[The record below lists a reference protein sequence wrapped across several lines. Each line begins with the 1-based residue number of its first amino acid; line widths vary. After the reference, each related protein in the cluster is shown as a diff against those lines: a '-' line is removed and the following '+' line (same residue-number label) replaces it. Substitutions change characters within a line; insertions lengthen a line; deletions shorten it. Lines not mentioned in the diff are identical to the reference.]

1 MSLVLSVGKLSLY
14 ECTRNPPRLVSKPD
28 TFYGEGH
35 PPEGVSMKDGK
46 TLQDLDVP
54 RPGFLGECG
63 TKGALL

>member
-1 MSLVLSVGKLSLY
+1 M
-14 ECTRNPPRLVSKPD
+14 
-28 TFYGEGH
+28 EGH

-46 TLQDLDVP
+46 TLQDLAVP